1 MMPTDLLVYRALPEC
16 FMQGLQHGEEGMTQQ
31 IISKRCTQLMIVL
44 LAVSCMSTS
53 RRCPSPF
60 ESTLRR
66 SSPCCGC

>member
-1 MMPTDLLVYRALPEC
+1 MMLRDLLVYRALPEC
-16 FMQGLQHGEEGMTQQ
+16 FTQGLQHGEEGMTQQ
-31 IISKRCTQLMIVL
+31 IASQQCTELVNVL

-53 RRCPSPF
+53 RRFPSPF